1 MIVLDNSNL
10 ERITSVK
17 EYIEAIFDLRISD
30 AENYSL
36 STHWFF
42 RGQKNSQWHIYPN
55 VFRDDFLTYEFA
67 AIDAAIRQRP
77 FDFRECSTKFEILT
91 KLQHYCLGTRLLDVT
106 LNPLV
111 ALYFASEE
119 CEEYVTNKDG
129 GKDKVNRDGK
139 ITYRHGTVQKLSKM
153 EVRIACAI
161 PFIDFGSGIT
171 LSDFCS
177 KLERENAIS
186 SDELRLLEKNNYK
199 EFTHIMAHNSF
210 VLSPHSNERLA
221 RQCGAFL
228 IPMAIKLDGESD
240 YKGNYFVRKLQCN
253 LDKEFNKQCF
263 IIPSENKEQIREEL
277 DFLNIN
283 EATLFPEL
291 EHQLKYLRNKKKYT
305 NPLNIE
311 IAETFSGELH
321 SQ

>member
-1 MIVLDNSNL
+1 
-10 ERITSVK
+10 
-17 EYIEAIFDLRISD
+17 
-30 AENYSL
+30 
-36 STHWFF
+36 
-42 RGQKNSQWHIYPN
+42 
-55 VFRDDFLTYEFA
+55 
-67 AIDAAIRQRP
+67 
-77 FDFRECSTKFEILT
+77 
-91 KLQHYCLGTRLLDVT
+91 
-106 LNPLV
+106 
-111 ALYFASEE
+111 
-119 CEEYVTNKDG
+119 
-129 GKDKVNRDGK
+129 
-139 ITYRHGTVQKLSKM
+139 
-153 EVRIACAI
+153 
-161 PFIDFGSGIT
+161 
-171 LSDFCS
+171 
-177 KLERENAIS
+177 
-186 SDELRLLEKNNYK
+186 
-199 EFTHIMAHNSF
+199 MAHNSF